1 MYQSDVFFEHKI
13 MPPLYYSSLF
23 ILGLIF
29 GSFVSAISWR
39 IPRGISFVRGRSIC
53 PKCKRYIRW
62 YDNIPFFSYLF
73 LGGRCRNC
81 KKKIS
86 VRYPLIELFTA
97 IGFVLIFYPFKGLPL
112 QGVYSIWQMIF
123 LLAIFLILLTIFVID
138 LENQIIPDSLV
149 FTGIGFVFLYSL
161 FFIHNSFFST
171 AFSGFLSASFL
182 LLIHLVT
189 KGRGMG
195 LGDVKFAI
203 FGGMITGLKLMP
215 VWLFLSFLTGA
226 VTGIILILVGRAKMK
241 TKIAFGPFL
250 VLGIGLALLF
260 GNNILEVTGLI

>member
-1 MYQSDVFFEHKI
+1 
-13 MPPLYYSSLF
+13 MPPLYYSAFF

-39 IPRGISFVRGRSIC
+39 IPRGMSFVKGRSIC
-53 PKCKRYIRW
+53 PKCRQNIRW
-62 YDNIPFFSYLF
+62 YDNIPLFSYLF
-73 LGGRCRNC
+73 LGGRCRKC

-97 IGFVLIFYPFKGLPL
+97 IGFVLIFSTFKGLPL
-112 QGVYSIWQMIF
+112 QGVYSVSIF
-123 LLAIFLILLTIFVID
+123 TFISILILSLIVFLILETIFIID
-138 LENQIIPDSLV
+138 LENQIIPDTLV
-149 FTGIGFVFLYSL
+149 FFGMSVVLLFLLFTSPHLLFPSL
-161 FFIHNSFFST
+161 L
-171 AFSGFLSASFL
+171 SGFLSALFL
-182 LLIHLVT
+182 LLIYLIT

-250 VLGIGLALLF
+250 ILGIGLALLF